1 MYNWSTDEEKFKKE
15 DPEGDRV
22 WRLTQLI
29 NYGLDGEKLSKS
41 EIKKNWSKIKEK
53 VDSKERSLIE
63 FFYGTNHTHPSP
75 KSTFGKNKPVFSNHQ
90 TVLLY

>member
-41 EIKKNWSKIKEK
+41 EIKYPAFVKPASSGSSIGISKVTNRK
-53 VDSKERSLIE
+53 DLIVKQS
-63 FFYGTNHTHPSP
+63 FPPLSP
-75 KSTFGKNKPVFSNHQ
+75 QAKGRE
-90 TVLLY
+90 

>member
-53 VDSKERSLIE
+53 VDSKERSLIVKQS
-63 FFYGTNHTHPSP
+63 FPPLSP
-75 KSTFGKNKPVFSNHQ
+75 QAKGRE
-90 TVLLY
+90 